1 MAQVQGGAPTE
12 LLLPNELA
20 SGVLVQ
26 FALQPSLK
34 DVYTEFLRAE
44 GREIFMADPA
54 QYSEGEEEVSFGTLY
69 TRARKHDE
77 VCMGY
82 LRAAD
87 ARPVLN
93 PDMGTRIKLGP
104 GDRLVMLGEAY

>member
-1 MAQVQGGAPTE
+1 MASRLGRDTA
-12 LLLPNELA
+12 A
-20 SGVLVQ
+20 DLVRLTSPHLTS
-26 FALQPSLK
+26 LQ

-54 QYSEGEEEVSFGTLY
+54 KYAPIGEEVTFATLY

-93 PDMGTRIKLGP
+93 PDMGTCVKLGS
-104 GDRLVMLGEAY
+104 GDKLVMLGEAY